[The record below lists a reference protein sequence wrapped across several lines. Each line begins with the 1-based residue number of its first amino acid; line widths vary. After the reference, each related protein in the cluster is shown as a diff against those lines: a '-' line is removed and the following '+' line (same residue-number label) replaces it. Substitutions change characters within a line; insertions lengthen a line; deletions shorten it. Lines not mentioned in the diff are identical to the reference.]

1 MDKVAEAVE
10 QHGSGVWF
18 EWPAEK
24 FIPDGYSHPETGETV
39 FRKETDVLDVWFD
52 AGSTNICVL
61 EGNLYPDD
69 WKLHWPA
76 ELYLEGS
83 DQHRGWFNTSLII
96 GTALNGRA
104 PYREVLTHGFVT
116 DEKGHKMSKRLG
128 NVIDP
133 EKACDTYGADVLR
146 YWLTSVEYT
155 ADMPCSDAMLKGFGE
170 NYRNVRNAFR
180 FLLSNLYDFSPSDA
194 PQTLESLDEWIV
206 EQADLLVDECVKAY
220 ARYDFGA
227 VITGIHNFCRNELS
241 SFYLDV
247 VKDRMYCDGANWP
260 SRRSA
265 QAACR
270 LVLEQLIKLS
280 APILCFTA
288 EETWQRLHGRLAEG
302 PLNPEEVNRSV
313 HTANFNA
320 PPQDRLGAIEGSAL
334 QQRFAALLAARS
346 TIFTA
351 FETWKTTADVKDSQD
366 VVVTYTDS
374 GDALTLL
381 KAFDPAELATL
392 LKVSWITL
400 EEGEIAVSYA
410 PSTYAKCERS
420 RLRRPDVEEVNG
432 VSLSTRDQ
440 KVLRER
446 GDLLA

>member
-1 MDKVAEAVE
+1 
-10 QHGSGVWF
+10 
-18 EWPAEK
+18 
-24 FIPDGYSHPETGETV
+24 
-39 FRKETDVLDVWFD
+39 
-52 AGSTNICVL
+52 
-61 EGNLYPDD
+61 
-69 WKLHWPA
+69 
-76 ELYLEGS
+76 
-83 DQHRGWFNTSLII
+83 
-96 GTALNGRA
+96 
-104 PYREVLTHGFVT
+104 VT

-146 YWLTSVEYT
+146 YWLTSVDFT
-155 ADMPCSDAMLKGFGE
+155 ADMPCSEAMLKGFGE

-180 FLLSNLYDFSPSDA
+180 FLLSNLYDFTSADA
-194 PQTLESLDEWIV
+194 PGSLEPLDEWIV
-206 EQADLLVDECVKAY
+206 EQSDLLVDECVKAY
-220 ARYDFGA
+220 AVYDFGA

-247 VKDRMYCDGANWP
+247 VKDRMYCDGADWP

-270 LVLEQLIKLS
+270 EVLERLIKLV

-302 PLNPEEVNRSV
+302 PLSADEVRRSV
-313 HTANFNA
+313 HTANFGA
-320 PPQDRLGAIEGSAL
+320 PDSDRLAAIEASEL
-334 QQRFAALLAARS
+334 QQKFAALLAARS

-351 FETWKTTADVKDSQD
+351 FETWKAAADVKDSQD

-381 KAFDPAELATL
+381 KAFDLAELATL

-400 EEGEIAVSYA
+400 EEGDVAVSFA

-420 RLRRPDVEEVNG
+420 RLRRPDVMEVNG
-432 VSLSTRDQ
+432 VPLTARDQ
-440 KVLRER
+440 RVLRER